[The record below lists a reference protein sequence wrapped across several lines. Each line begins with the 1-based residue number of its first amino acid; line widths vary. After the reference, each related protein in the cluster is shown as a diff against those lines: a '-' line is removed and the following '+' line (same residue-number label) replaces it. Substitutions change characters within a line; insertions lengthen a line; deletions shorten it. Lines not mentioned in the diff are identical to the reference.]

1 MFIKLKKS
9 KEFYLLAGIHASRPV
24 IQKKIPKKETNSE

>member
-24 IQKKIPKKETNSE
+24 IQKKNT